1 LILITLKLVI
11 LKRKNSGGAETS
23 YENFN
28 YHEALVELEGIMNEI
43 DKVEIQNKNI
53 DLYKTNL
60 IYIFELIHDNSFIL
74 ILENLNIFSFEVS
87 INLYDNSYKY

>member
-1 LILITLKLVI
+1 
-11 LKRKNSGGAETS
+11 
-23 YENFN
+23 
-28 YHEALVELEGIMNEI
+28 MNEI

-60 IYIFELIHDNSFIL
+60 KYIFELIHDNSFIL

-87 INLYDNSYKY
+87 INYYDNSYKC

>member
-1 LILITLKLVI
+1 
-11 LKRKNSGGAETS
+11 
-23 YENFN
+23 
-28 YHEALVELEGIMNEI
+28 MNEI

-60 IYIFELIHDNSFIL
+60 KYIFELVHDNSFIL

-87 INLYDNSYKY
+87 INYYDNSYKC